1 MTKQTTRPTLS
12 QYDDRRPLF
21 ALPRD
26 VVKLAHS
33 RIEFGSHAV
42 AKSMGGSVM
51 IDAANYSVTE
61 TLGDGRTITIRAQ
74 RPEDLDGWRA
84 ALARTSAETRYFRFF
99 AAKSEVSEKEAHY
112 FLDIDF
118 VKHVALVAV
127 ADEDGRPTL
136 IGGGRYYVV
145 EPGKAE
151 IAFGL
156 IDEYQAKGIGSALI
170 RHLAAIGREAGLRE
184 LVAEVLL
191 DNLPM
196 LRVFER
202 SGLAMDTRREGPVVQ
217 VTLRYS

>member
-1 MTKQTTRPTLS
+1 
-12 QYDDRRPLF
+12 
-21 ALPRD
+21 
-26 VVKLAHS
+26 
-33 RIEFGSHAV
+33 
-42 AKSMGGSVM
+42 M
-51 IDAANYSVTE
+51 IDAANYSATE
-61 TLGDGRTITIRAQ
+61 TLRDRRTITIRAQ

-84 ALARTSAETRYFRFF
+84 ALARTSAETRYFHFF
-99 AAKSEVSEKEAHY
+99 AVKREVSEKEAHY

-127 ADEDGRPTL
+127 VDEDGRPTL
-136 IGGGRYYVV
+136 IGGARYYVV

-156 IDEYQAKGIGSALI
+156 IDEYQGKGIGSALI

-184 LVAEVLL
+184 LVAEVLS

-202 SGLAMDTRREGPVVQ
+202 SGLAMSARREGPVVH
-217 VTLRYS
+217 VTLRYP